1 VKGKIKQKLKA
12 LGVQL
17 SAVVQIGKEGMS
29 DTLIDSTREA
39 LQAREL
45 IKVHVL
51 PNAVLDTKETIEAL
65 ADMLGAEVIQVIG
78 RYGIL
83 FKKKKEKSH
92 FEDIL

>member
-1 VKGKIKQKLKA
+1 MKGKIKQKLKA

>member
-1 VKGKIKQKLKA
+1 MKGKIKQKLKA

-83 FKKKKEKSH
+83 FKKKKEKSR

>member
-1 VKGKIKQKLKA
+1 MKGKIKQKLKA

-17 SAVVQIGKEGMS
+17 SAVVQIGKEGVS

-39 LQAREL
+39 LEAREL

-83 FKKKKEKSH
+83 FKKKKEKSR

>member
-1 VKGKIKQKLKA
+1 MKGKIKQKLKA

-51 PNAVLDTKETIEAL
+51 PNAVLDIKETIEAL

>member
-1 VKGKIKQKLKA
+1 MKGKIKQKLKA

-83 FKKKKEKSH
+83 FKKKKEKAR